1 MKNLFFLLLPAF
13 LFSCGGVDQYRASIE
28 SLAADWD
35 STTTA
40 VTEFGNALNSD
51 LESFSRTSAEL
62 RFDDETLKKLKPE
75 QATALQNAQSAL
87 AQSLQAFAPIRTQV
101 AEFTKSWQEKAAE
114 VQALQDGLAA
124 GKLEG
129 NVATQ
134 VADLNALV
142 TQANESLTSW
152 KTAHAAAKTGA
163 QAAADSLK
171 STYDSLLAAVA
182 PG

>member
-1 MKNLFFLLLPAF
+1 
-13 LFSCGGVDQYRASIE
+13 
-28 SLAADWD
+28 
-35 STTTA
+35 
-40 VTEFGNALNSD
+40 
-51 LESFSRTSAEL
+51 
-62 RFDDETLKKLKPE
+62 
-75 QATALQNAQSAL
+75 
-87 AQSLQAFAPIRTQV
+87 V

-129 NVATQ
+129 NVETQ

-152 KTAHAAAKTGA
+152 KTAHAAAKTRA

-171 STYDSLLAAVA
+171 STYDSLLAAVT
-182 PG
+182 PGKK